1 MISTILVA
9 LDGSVRAK
17 TVLAAAREIGESSNA
32 ELRLF
37 RVVHIPPD
45 IPPAGPTNADD
56 VVPRELA
63 RARRELEELAA
74 GHPRIQ
80 IETPVVADQAVWR
93 LIVDRADG
101 QDIDLLVMGSHG
113 YGTLER
119 LLGTTAAQ
127 VVNHTKRNVLIVRGR
142 FSRPYT

>member
-1 MISTILVA
+1 MIRTILVA
-9 LDGSVRAK
+9 LDGSLRAQ
-17 TVLAAAREIGESSNA
+17 TVLAAARELGEFSGA

-56 VVPRELA
+56 IVPRKLA
-63 RARRELEELAA
+63 PARRELGALAA

-80 IETPVVADQAVWR
+80 IEPPVVADQAVWR
-93 LIVDRADG
+93 LIVDRADRR
-101 QDIDLLVMGSHG
+101 DIDLLVMGSHG

-127 VVNHTKRNVLIVRGR
+127 VVNHTHRNVLIVRSG
-142 FSRPYT
+142 FPSPVI